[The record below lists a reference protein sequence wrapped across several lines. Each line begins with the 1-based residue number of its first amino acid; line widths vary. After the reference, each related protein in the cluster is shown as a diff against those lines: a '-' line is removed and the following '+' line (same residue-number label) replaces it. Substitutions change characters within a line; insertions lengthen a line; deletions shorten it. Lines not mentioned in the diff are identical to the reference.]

1 MHPVFTVMMV
11 MGGGRK
17 RSRRRLVYLAPLMV
31 AVARGDGS
39 VELLGDH
46 ISQEENQPPAAYRNT
61 SCVAFSWEQ
70 TADAV
75 NFVSTT
81 AEAAGAA
88 ASTCQPSAFDIQT
101 PCE

>member
-1 MHPVFTVMMV
+1 MG
-11 MGGGRK
+11 GGGRK
-17 RSRRRLVYLAPLMV
+17 RSRRLAYLAPLLV
-31 AVARGDGS
+31 AVTRGDGS
-39 VELLGDH
+39 VELRGDR
-46 ISQEENQPPAAYRNT
+46 ISQEEYQPPAAYRNT

-75 NFVSTT
+75 NFGSTT